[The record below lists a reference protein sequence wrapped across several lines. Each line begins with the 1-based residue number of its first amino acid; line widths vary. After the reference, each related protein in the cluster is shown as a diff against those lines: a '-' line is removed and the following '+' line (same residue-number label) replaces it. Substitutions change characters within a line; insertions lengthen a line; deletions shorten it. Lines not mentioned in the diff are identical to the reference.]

1 MGTLTVSVTESLDI
15 TVGGVEHSFTTSD
28 TTADLDIAS
37 VGGYFSQT
45 LSIPT
50 TGTMTQVL
58 KFGSAASVGVI
69 KASDFKYMRF
79 HNAGSNPVTVQLS
92 DATNDKQINYK
103 LLAKETIYFTSLNFD
118 CNSSTATASA
128 DVIQGT
134 SNITSVGAA
143 ADEVRM
149 MASTG
154 ASDVNIFVAYAV

>member
-1 MGTLTVSVTESLDI
+1 MKSFKEVERIDLVCEGMKYDDLEITDVDAYSAQTLVISTAFKQIAKFENGATPGMGLYDKQKI
-15 TVGGVEHSFTTSD
+15 KYIRIRP
-28 TTADLDIAS
+28 TTAS
-37 VGGYFSQT
+37 RT
-45 LSIPT
+45 L
-50 TGTMTQVL
+50 
-58 KFGSAASVGVI
+58 
-69 KASDFKYMRF
+69 
-79 HNAGSNPVTVQLS
+79 TVQLS